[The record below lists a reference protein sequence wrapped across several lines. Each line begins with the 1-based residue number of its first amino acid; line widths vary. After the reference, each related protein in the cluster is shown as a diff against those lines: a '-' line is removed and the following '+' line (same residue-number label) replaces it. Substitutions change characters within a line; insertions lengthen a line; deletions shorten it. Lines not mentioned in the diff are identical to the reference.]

1 MDKDLS
7 LFFKMDRTSRNNSSF
22 TNLSQHRASTH
33 PSSHGTFPYIVQHSN
48 LPSVLCGPA
57 LLSHHYRHVLD
68 SSISSSTMAVIPG
81 ISLDS
86 PASSTN
92 SGNTPTSFACLCL
105 SFANTGT
112 PTSIAVLA
120 LSLPTKRILLSS
132 VHWLRFSSAMR
143 YRKPNNNGNI
153 FFSYIKET

>member
-1 MDKDLS
+1 MIL
-7 LFFKMDRTSRNNSSF
+7 LPV
-22 TNLSQHRASTH
+22 LPIQ
-33 PSSHGTFPYIVQHSN
+33 GT
-48 LPSVLCGPA
+48 LPLHLHVCVL
-57 LLSHHYRHVLD
+57 VL
-68 SSISSSTMAVIPG
+68 
-81 ISLDS
+81 
-86 PASSTN
+86 
-92 SGNTPTSFACLCL
+92 PTQ
-105 SFANTGT
+105 GT